1 MIIKVRPDKS
11 KSNSLKIMAEITLE
25 RLENTDREKY
35 PTNTLNDYYD
45 SIHKLMEALSMLNGI
60 KMKGEG
66 AHQELIDY
74 IAKQYNFDEQT
85 RQFLQQMRDYRNR
98 ISYEGFMIHK
108 NYIIL
113 NQEKIKNIIKKL
125 FNELN

>member
-1 MIIKVRPDKS
+1 MIIKIRPDKS
-11 KSNSLKIMAEITLE
+11 KSRSLKIMAEITLE
-25 RLENTDREKY
+25 RLEDTDREKY

-45 SIHKLMEALSMLNGI
+45 AIHKLMEALSMLNGI
-60 KMKGEG
+60 KIKGER

-108 NYIIL
+108 NYIVL